1 MAGRQRRGREA
12 PRAPG
17 RVVKSG
23 LGCCNPLSGGNR
35 VRGGEWPGLGAGG
48 SRSSRGSVAGR
59 GGKSVTGG
67 SCRTSERAE
76 HVFPSGSW
84 PPPPWVGAGWEEC
97 FVPLACPAGTEVEAG
112 RDPGRARGLERR
124 RAPRGS
130 EFAADG
136 GGGSECQ

>member
-1 MAGRQRRGREA
+1 MAGA
-12 PRAPG
+12 
-17 RVVKSG
+17 
-23 LGCCNPLSGGNR
+23 
-35 VRGGEWPGLGAGG
+35 RGGGEPLLPRECGG
-48 SRSSRGSVAGR
+48 E

-84 PPPPWVGAGWEEC
+84 LPPPWVGAGWEER
-97 FVPLACPAGTEVEAG
+97 FVPLVCPAGTEVEAG
-112 RDPGRARGLERR
+112 RDPGRARGLDRR

-130 EFAADG
+130 EFAASG